1 MGVMYRIVRGLLFH
15 GFAALIAGIIGVAA
29 VFPVG
34 AEKPVDII
42 RARQQTQEIW
52 RQRIQSFLDRGVI
65 PLIDLQSSLKREDGE
80 LYLDDALRVMDEVGL
95 ALIAFDGYQA
105 SKGGKGY
112 RWGYYVHEI
121 VNAHPDRIVLATN
134 GGTNPNWLGQKGGQ
148 PRHFVDQLEKQV
160 RGGDYPIIGELD
172 FRHYMSNR
180 QCKKGRTDRDS
191 DIPLNG
197 ENGSR
202 VFRLAE
208 ATGVPIAI
216 HLEPEDAPLDALQEM
231 LASHPKAPV
240 IVAHFGQI
248 RHPARQKRFGPD
260 LARQLLTI
268 NPNLYY
274 DLSTGD
280 PGRQYHCGGV
290 FDTVI
295 WEDGSFGQTDN
306 LKPEYKAILNEFSDR
321 FVVGTDYGG
330 GRGPLPAF
338 LKKKVANIRL
348 ILRDLAGEAK
358 HDIGYRNAWKLLT
371 GKNWGAAGRG
381 GR

>member
-1 MGVMYRIVRGLLFH
+1 MYRIVRGLLFH
-15 GFAALIAGIIGVAA
+15 GFAALISGIIGVAA
-29 VFPVG
+29 IFPVG

-42 RARQQTQEIW
+42 RARQQMQEIW

-80 LYLDDALRVMDEVGL
+80 RYLDDALRVMDEVGL

-105 SKGGKGY
+105 SKDGKGY
-112 RWGYYVHEI
+112 RWGYYIHEI

-148 PRHFVDQLEKQV
+148 PRHFVDRLEKRV

-208 ATGVPIAI
+208 ATGVPIVI

-231 LASHPKAPV
+231 LASYPKLK
-240 IVAHFGQI
+240 FQG
-248 RHPARQKRFGPD
+248 
-260 LARQLLTI
+260 LARA
-268 NPNLYY
+268 
-274 DLSTGD
+274 S
-280 PGRQYHCGGV
+280 R
-290 FDTVI
+290 
-295 WEDGSFGQTDN
+295 
-306 LKPEYKAILNEFSDR
+306 
-321 FVVGTDYGG
+321 
-330 GRGPLPAF
+330 
-338 LKKKVANIRL
+338 
-348 ILRDLAGEAK
+348 
-358 HDIGYRNAWKLLT
+358 
-371 GKNWGAAGRG
+371 
-381 GR
+381 

>member
-112 RWGYYVHEI
+112 RWGYYIHEI

-134 GGTNPNWLGQKGGQ
+134 GGTNSNWLGQKGGQ

-260 LARQLLTI
+260 LVRQLLTI

-280 PGRQYHCGGV
+280 PGRQYHCGGG

-295 WEDGSFGQTDN
+295 WEDGSLGQTDN
-306 LKPEYKAILNEFSDR
+306 LKPEYKAILSEFSDR

-348 ILRDLAGEAK
+348 ILRDLASEAK

-371 GKNWGAAGRG
+371 GKDWGAAGRG